1 MKNRVSIVIYFLA
14 VIAGM
19 FNAYFAYKNGNG
31 DATLAWLVS
40 AGLVSAGLAS
50 GALGAHL
57 EIREKNNE
65 EK

>member
-1 MKNRVSIVIYFLA
+1 MKNNIPIIIYFLA
-14 VIAGM
+14 MIAGIC
-19 FNAYFAYKNGNG
+19 NAYFAYKDGNS
-31 DATLAWLVS
+31 DAAFAW
-40 AGLVSAGLAS
+40 LVSAGLAS

>member
-1 MKNRVSIVIYFLA
+1 MKNRVSIFIYFLA
-14 VIAGM
+14 MIAGM

-40 AGLVSAGLAS
+40 AGLAS

-65 EK
+65 

>member
-40 AGLVSAGLAS
+40 AGLAS

>member
-1 MKNRVSIVIYFLA
+1 MKNKVSIVIYFLA
-14 VIAGM
+14 MIAGIC
-19 FNAYFAYKNGNG
+19 NAYFAYKDGNG
-31 DATLAWLVS
+31 DATLAW
-40 AGLVSAGLAS
+40 LVSAGLAS